1 MKKLFVILAAAA
13 VLTPACNKVSR
24 ETVPSQK
31 KTTLSVG
38 IDNSLTKTQLSGT
51 IDLFWTAGDAILVTV
66 SDNSYKTFTLEGA
79 GGSASGTFSINEE
92 VTIKSGKNGSQSFY
106 PETLNPTYN
115 SVEDKTH
122 VVLPDTYTWTEAG
135 VKAPMY
141 GWLNKDEPWD
151 YLKLLTSV
159 IKIDIYNIPATASKL
174 VFTAAAETV
183 SGDFIFP
190 YDCIP
195 VKSGDSNK
203 SITINFTA
211 GEASMRSFCIPVP
224 YGTYSAGATFVLK
237 NSSDVALVTKTAP
250 AITVGKESIS
260 YFPAIDC
267 GASAPVTVCSGPYD
281 CTAWANWNQEW
292 GLDLS
297 SLQPG
302 DRLRYNVTEE
312 SGDSYWQL
320 KMLYHNGSDWVVF
333 AEVGLYSGQTVMDYV
348 LSAAEAAAIS
358 ASPALAVQ
366 GYNVTVNN
374 IQIVP
379 NPAESVLWT
388 GSHSLGEWDN
398 AFDVSGLNSAGFWSN
413 LKAGK
418 QLTVYFY
425 ESALPDIAYCQFFIE
440 KKSDQSSITGLEYNL
455 GLLHQN
461 VYSFTLTAAQ
471 VTAIMESG
479 IVIHGKKITIT
490 KITLR

>member
-1 MKKLFVILAAAA
+1 MKKILFVLAAVA
-13 VLTPACNKVSR
+13 VITPACQKSSEVA
-24 ETVPSQK
+24 PSAK
-31 KTTLSVG
+31 RTSITVG
-38 IDNSLTKTQLSGT
+38 IDNTLTKTQLAGT
-51 IDLFWTAGDAILVTV
+51 VDLLWSAGDAILITA
-66 SDNSYKTFTLEGA
+66 SDYSYKTFTLEGA
-79 GGSASGTFSINEE
+79 GGTASGTFSINEE
-92 VTIKSGKNGSQSFY
+92 VTIMGGENGSQSFY

-115 SVEDKTH
+115 SVENKTH
-122 VVLPDTYTWTEAG
+122 VNLPDTYTWTEAG

-141 GWLNKDEPWD
+141 GWLNKTTPWD
-151 YLKLLTSV
+151 YFKLMTSV
-159 IKIDIYNIPATASKL
+159 IKVDVYNIPAAACKL
-174 VFTAAAETV
+174 VFTAAAESV

-281 CTAWANWNQEW
+281 CTEWDNWNQKW
-292 GLDLS
+292 GLNLS

-312 SGDSYWQL
+312 SGDTYWQL
-320 KMLYHNGSDWVVF
+320 KLLYHNGSGWVAF
-333 AEVGLYSGQTVMDYV
+333 AELSLYSGQTVMDYV
-348 LSAAEAAAIS
+348 LNAAEAAAIG

-379 NPAESVLWT
+379 SPAELVLWT
-388 GSHSLGEWDN
+388 GTHSLGNWDN
-398 AFDVSGLNSAGFWSN
+398 AFDVGGLNSAGIWSN
-413 LKAGK
+413 LTAGK
-418 QLTVYFY
+418 QLTVYFN
-425 ESALPDIAYCQFFIE
+425 ESALPDISYCQFFIQ
-440 KKSDQSSITGLEYNL
+440 KKSDSSTIAGLEYDL

-461 VYSFTLTAAQ
+461 VYSFTLTADQ
-471 VTAIMESG
+471 VTAIKESG
-479 IVIHGKKITIT
+479 IVINGKKITIT